1 MNDKD
6 RQALNALKAVPEIEP
21 ADEAEHFEVCVTC
34 GQAFDL
40 RNLGDVLHHDQEMHE
55 RLPRD

>member
-1 MNDKD
+1 
-6 RQALNALKAVPEIEP
+6 
-21 ADEAEHFEVCVTC
+21 VCVTC